1 MEQRSAEAALSEAVE
16 VAVLEMEGFARVACY
31 TASMRRGIVL
41 MSVAALIGCEDSAAV
56 QRTELQLRDVDLPRV
71 QMLVQ
76 QDLENH
82 RVGVAKAAIKLAP
95 GFALTDPDARETQV
109 RAALRILQQPKKGID
124 EFVSSPMSFLAA
136 IDVDGLVIARDRDPD
151 RMKGQ
156 NFAARFE
163 PVRQA
168 LDGTAASGLG
178 EFYAE
183 DPNAPSSWSILF
195 AAPSR
200 HDQKVVGAVLAGIP
214 LSRLAQ
220 RLSRQFRIEQKAGSP
235 VWVYLYKG
243 PRLFYWDTP
252 PEVDA
257 LIRDPLARAR
267 ALVASPTGYT
277 EKTRLQGELQV
288 YGVFPLALLGPDVG
302 VIIVRTPE

>member
-1 MEQRSAEAALSEAVE
+1 MVW
-16 VAVLEMEGFARVACY
+16 
-31 TASMRRGIVL
+31 GIL
-41 MSVAALIGCEDSAAV
+41 LLSVAAFIGCEDNAAV
-56 QRTELQLRDVDLPRV
+56 ARTDHQLRNVDLPRL
-71 QMLVQ
+71 QTLVE

-82 RVGVAKAAIKLAP
+82 RVGVAKAAQKLAP
-95 GFALTDPDARETQV
+95 GFALSDPDARENQV

-124 EFVSSPMSFLAA
+124 EFVASPMSFLAA
-136 IDVDGLVIARDRDPD
+136 VGVDGLVIARDRDPD

-163 PVRQA
+163 VVRHA
-168 LDGTAASGLG
+168 LDGTASSGL
-178 EFYAE
+178 AE

-195 AAPSR
+195 AAPSHR
-200 HDQKVVGAVLAGIP
+200 DERVVGAVLAGIP

-220 RLSRQFRIEQKAGSP
+220 RLSRQFRVEQKEAAP

-243 PRLFYWDTP
+243 PRLFHWDTP

-257 LIRDPLARAR
+257 LVRDPAARTKALAT
-267 ALVASPTGYT
+267 SPAGYT

-302 VIIVRTPE
+302 AIIVRTPE

>member
-1 MEQRSAEAALSEAVE
+1 MVW
-16 VAVLEMEGFARVACY
+16 
-31 TASMRRGIVL
+31 GIL
-41 MSVAALIGCEDSAAV
+41 LLSVAALIGCEDNAAV
-56 QRTELQLRDVDLPRV
+56 ERTDHQLRNVDLPRL
-71 QMLVQ
+71 QTLVQ

-82 RVGVAKAAIKLAP
+82 RAGVTKAAQKLAP
-95 GFALTDPDARETQV
+95 GFGLSDPEARENQV

-124 EFVSSPMSFLAA
+124 EFVASPMSFLAA
-136 IDVDGLVIARDRDPD
+136 VGVDGLVIARDRDPD

-156 NFAARFE
+156 DFGARFE
-163 PVRQA
+163 VVRHA
-168 LDGTAASGLG
+168 LDGTASSGLG

-195 AAPSR
+195 AAPSHR
-200 HDQKVVGAVLAGIP
+200 DDRVVGAVLAGIP

-220 RLSRQFRIEQKAGSP
+220 RLSRQFRVEQKAGAP

-243 PRLFYWDTP
+243 PRLFHWDTP

-257 LIRDPLARAR
+257 MVRDAAARSKALA
-267 ALVASPTGYT
+267 ASPAGYT
-277 EKTRLQGELQV
+277 EQARLQGERQI

-302 VIIVRTPE
+302 AIIVRMPE